1 MYEDNPG
8 QNKKPDARP
17 PPVADDAPAS
27 PENDA
32 RARTHT
38 MGKRCV
44 FATIA
49 TIVAV
54 AIALGVGLGLGLKS
68 DDAAAGVFVYGE
80 TELTGFSSSE
90 FNGNPNNALNF
101 RRGVASLSSTVE
113 YNDVTITS
121 VTDVAR
127 RRAALRKIL
136 AVSSRVKIA
145 FNVAVSDAT
154 EQTSVKTT
162 YQAVTPTQLTTA
174 LTGEG
179 LSVTAATAPTV
190 TVTAP
195 APAPSA
201 PAAVSSLSAAA
212 RSSAIAAALNPTPI
226 SVIPAAGITTASSGA
241 SRVDGRSLAAVTPA
255 IDVDSCSA
263 ESAYATAAPPTT
275 YVRDI
280 TSDIFQTPTMIV
292 CFTSN
297 VGWFKNLNS
306 GPYIAEIDAS
316 FCENQ
321 YKKGELIYSW
331 VVDATGANVTD
342 TSDTRDFKI
351 NVWVAMPQEDGSM
364 MNVDTEMKVL
374 YSDIAINGDRV
385 NIKKSV
391 FTYQMPG
398 IDDGSGNMVSPMFGF
413 VERSCDITADADAV
427 CTKNATVWYEYS
439 YDGSPSGFEAATRS
453 ETLTGGVT
461 KAVFKYNDGGLAE
474 GEVFAQDGKA
484 KLSLGSTTYC
494 DNIASRKYGSDR
506 YTLYDETCA
515 LVSRTSSSAL
525 KATVGETEYIAW
537 VMYGGGVDLPTMNW
551 MADPPEAYTPLEL
564 AAAKAAFVD
573 GQPVEMI
580 VDWSDSS
587 QNVDKTLR
595 AGSGVLYK
603 VSPVVVAVSAY
614 PDIKITVNVYPPG
627 GSYYSIEVVYRSSES
642 AFKTVKKSTD
652 PNFAERPFNFADD
665 LGSEPA
671 SFWGPVT
678 GSGTL
683 LNATHVKLS
692 KTTVVNPT
700 TSPSTLTLTCA
711 SGCADPSKFDNL
723 GESNVTSDYQ
733 FATPS
738 WSSTYSEY
746 ETYTFNKQ
754 TSILTSSGT
763 PVMYDN
769 AGSSTTFKWNENA
782 IRMELF
788 EATEANREALNCAT
802 DVPCEYIGSLDEY
815 YVYESGPWSKMVWFE
830 NPSDSDDTLF
840 LQPEITLVGQI
851 TSTHAA
857 TSSGTNYVGKDLSLY
872 YNTGYMHGL
881 PFRCFNSATGVV
893 TDAVVNVEYGYAYCE
908 VVGDSYPW
916 HMPDVVIP
924 DGTTFKDPLDDK
936 KYTVRTT
943 EAIETLE
950 RLDNSQC
957 AALDLDEVS
966 LDYPTISGY
975 VEFTMP
981 TKPSMSTLTVG
992 SVKR

>member
-1 MYEDNPG
+1 
-8 QNKKPDARP
+8 
-17 PPVADDAPAS
+17 
-27 PENDA
+27 
-32 RARTHT
+32 

-174 LTGEG
+174 LTGQG

-226 SVIPAAGITTASSGA
+226 SVIPAAGITTAASGA

-255 IDVDSCSA
+255 IDVNSCA
-263 ESAYATAAPPTT
+263 ADSAYATAAPPTT
-275 YVRDI
+275 YVQDI
-280 TSDIFQTPTMIV
+280 TSEIFETPTMIV
-292 CFTSN
+292 CFISK

-306 GPYIAEIDAS
+306 GAYIAEIDAS
-316 FCENQ
+316 FCQNQ
-321 YKKGELIYSW
+321 YKKGALIYSW
-331 VVDATGANVTD
+331 VVNATGANVTD

-351 NVWVAMPQEDGSM
+351 NVWVAMPVEDGSM
-364 MNVDTEMKVL
+364 MYVDTEMKVL
-374 YSDIAINGDRV
+374 YKDIAINGDRV
-385 NIKKSV
+385 NIKKSK
-391 FTYQMPG
+391 FTYQMPK
-398 IDDGSGNMVSPMFGF
+398 IDVGNGNTVSPMYGF
-413 VERSCDITADADAV
+413 IERSCDITADADAV
-427 CTKNATVWYEYS
+427 CTKNATVWYEKS
-439 YDGSPSGFEAATRS
+439 IDGGSFFEAATRS

-461 KAVFKYNDGGLAE
+461 KAKFKYNDEGLARE
-474 GEVFAQDGKA
+474 GKVFAQNGKA
-484 KLSLGSTTYC
+484 KLSLGSTIYC
-494 DNIASRKYGSDR
+494 DNIESRKYGSDR
-506 YTLYDETCA
+506 YTLYDDTCA

-525 KATVGETEYIAW
+525 KATVNGNEYIAW

-551 MADPPEAYTPLEL
+551 MADPPVAYTPPEL

-580 VDWSDSS
+580 VDWSNSS
-587 QNVDKTLR
+587 QNVAKTLR

-614 PDIKITVNVYPPG
+614 PDIKITVNVYPSG
-627 GSYYSIEVVYRSSES
+627 GSSYSIEVVYRSSES
-642 AFKTVKKSTD
+642 KLKTVSKSTD
-652 PNFAERPFNFADD
+652 SNFAERDFDFATD

-671 SFWGPVT
+671 GFWGPVT

-700 TSPSTLTLTCA
+700 TTASTLTLTCA
-711 SGCADPSKFDNL
+711 SGCADPSTFGAL
-723 GESNVTSDYQ
+723 GESDDTSDYQ

-738 WSSTYSEY
+738 YVTPSTYSQY
-746 ETYTFNKQ
+746 KNYTFDKK
-754 TSILTSSGT
+754 TSILTSSST

-769 AGSSTTFKWNENA
+769 AGSSTTFKWDQNE

-788 EATEANREALNCAT
+788 EATVANRAALNCAT

-815 YVYESGPWSKMVWFE
+815 YVYRSGPWAKMVWFE
-830 NPSDSDDTLF
+830 NPSDSADTLF

-893 TDAVVNVEYGYAYCE
+893 TDAVVDVQYGYAYCE
-908 VVGDSYPW
+908 VVGDSYPE

-950 RLDNSQC
+950 RLDNTEC
-957 AALDLDEVS
+957 AALNLAEVS
-966 LDYPTISGY
+966 LDYPTSSDY
-975 VEFTMP
+975 DEFIMP
-981 TKPSMSTLTVG
+981 TKPSMNTLTVG
-992 SVKR
+992 SVER

>member
-1 MYEDNPG
+1 
-8 QNKKPDARP
+8 
-17 PPVADDAPAS
+17 
-27 PENDA
+27 
-32 RARTHT
+32 

-174 LTGEG
+174 LTGQG

-226 SVIPAAGITTASSGA
+226 SVIPAAGITTAASGA

-255 IDVDSCSA
+255 IDVNSCA
-263 ESAYATAAPPTT
+263 ADSAYATAAPPTT
-275 YVRDI
+275 YVQDI
-280 TSDIFQTPTMIV
+280 TSEIFETPTMIV
-292 CFTSN
+292 CFISK

-306 GPYIAEIDAS
+306 GAYIAEIDAS
-316 FCENQ
+316 FCQNQ

-331 VVDATGANVTD
+331 VVNATGANVTD

-351 NVWVAMPQEDGSM
+351 NVWVAMPEEDGSM
-364 MNVDTEMKVL
+364 MYVDTEMKVL
-374 YSDIAINGDRV
+374 YKDIAINGDRV
-385 NIKKSV
+385 NIKKSK
-391 FTYQMPG
+391 FTYQMPK
-398 IDDGSGNMVSPMFGF
+398 IDVGNGNTVSPMYGF
-413 VERSCDITADADAV
+413 IERSCDITADADAV

-439 YDGSPSGFEAATRS
+439 NDGISVFEAATRS

-461 KAVFKYNDGGLAE
+461 KAKFKYNDEGLARE
-474 GEVFAQDGKA
+474 GKVFAQDGKA

-506 YTLYDETCA
+506 YTLYDDTCA

-525 KATVGETEYIAW
+525 KATVNGNEYIAW

-551 MADPPEAYTPLEL
+551 MADPPVAYTPPEL

-580 VDWSDSS
+580 VDWSNSS
-587 QNVDKTLR
+587 QNVAKTLR

-614 PDIKITVNVYPPG
+614 PDIKITVNVYPSG
-627 GSYYSIEVVYRSSES
+627 GSSYSIEVVYRSSES
-642 AFKTVKKSTD
+642 KLKTVSKSTD
-652 PNFAERPFNFADD
+652 SNFAERDFDFATD

-671 SFWGPVT
+671 GFWGPVT

-700 TSPSTLTLTCA
+700 TTASTLTLTCA
-711 SGCADPSKFDNL
+711 SGCADPSTFGAL
-723 GESNVTSDYQ
+723 GESDDTSDYQ

-738 WSSTYSEY
+738 YVTPSTYSQY
-746 ETYTFNKQ
+746 KNYTFDKQ
-754 TSILTSSGT
+754 TSILTSSST

-769 AGSSTTFKWNENA
+769 VGSSTTFKWDQNA

-788 EATEANREALNCAT
+788 EATEANRAALNCAT

-815 YVYESGPWSKMVWFE
+815 YVYRSGPWAKMVWFE
-830 NPSDSDDTLF
+830 NPSDSADTLF

-893 TDAVVNVEYGYAYCE
+893 TDAVVDVQYGYAYCE
-908 VVGDSYPW
+908 VVGDSYPE

-950 RLDNSQC
+950 RLDNTEC
-957 AALDLDEVS
+957 AALNLAEVS
-966 LDYPTISGY
+966 LDYPTSSDY
-975 VEFTMP
+975 DEFIMP
-981 TKPSMSTLTVG
+981 TKPSMNTLTVG
-992 SVKR
+992 SVER

>member
-1 MYEDNPG
+1 
-8 QNKKPDARP
+8 
-17 PPVADDAPAS
+17 
-27 PENDA
+27 
-32 RARTHT
+32 

-174 LTGEG
+174 LTGQG

-226 SVIPAAGITTASSGA
+226 SVIPAAGITTAASGA

-255 IDVDSCSA
+255 IDVNSCA
-263 ESAYATAAPPTT
+263 ADSAYATAAPPTT
-275 YVRDI
+275 YVQDI
-280 TSDIFQTPTMIV
+280 TSEIFETPTMIV
-292 CFTSN
+292 CFISK

-306 GPYIAEIDAS
+306 GAYIAEIDAS
-316 FCENQ
+316 FCQNQ
-321 YKKGELIYSW
+321 YKKGALIYSW
-331 VVDATGANVTD
+331 VVNATGANVTD

-351 NVWVAMPQEDGSM
+351 NVWVAMPVEDGSM
-364 MNVDTEMKVL
+364 MYVDTEMKVL
-374 YSDIAINGDRV
+374 YKDIAINGDRV
-385 NIKKSV
+385 NIKKSK
-391 FTYQMPG
+391 FTYQMPK
-398 IDDGSGNMVSPMFGF
+398 IDVGNGNTVSPMYGF
-413 VERSCDITADADAV
+413 IERSCDITADADAV
-427 CTKNATVWYEYS
+427 CTKNATVWYEKS
-439 YDGSPSGFEAATRS
+439 IDGGSFFEAATRS

-461 KAVFKYNDGGLAE
+461 KAKFKYNDEGLARE
-474 GEVFAQDGKA
+474 GKVFAQNGKA
-484 KLSLGSTTYC
+484 KLSLGSTIYC
-494 DNIASRKYGSDR
+494 DNIESRKYGSDR
-506 YTLYDETCA
+506 YTLYDDTCA

-525 KATVGETEYIAW
+525 KATVNGNEYIAW

-551 MADPPEAYTPLEL
+551 MADPPVAYTPPEL

-580 VDWSDSS
+580 VDWSNSS
-587 QNVDKTLR
+587 QNVAKTLR

-614 PDIKITVNVYPPG
+614 PDIKITVNVYPSG
-627 GSYYSIEVVYRSSES
+627 GSSYSIEVVYRSSES
-642 AFKTVKKSTD
+642 KLKTVSKSTD
-652 PNFAERPFNFADD
+652 SNFAERDFDFATD

-671 SFWGPVT
+671 GFWGPVT

-700 TSPSTLTLTCA
+700 TTASTLTLTCA
-711 SGCADPSKFDNL
+711 SGCADPSTFGAL
-723 GESNVTSDYQ
+723 GESDDTSDYQ

-738 WSSTYSEY
+738 YVTPSTYSQY
-746 ETYTFNKQ
+746 KNYTFDKQ
-754 TSILTSSGT
+754 TSILTSSST

-769 AGSSTTFKWNENA
+769 AGSSTTFKWDQNA

-788 EATEANREALNCAT
+788 EATEANRAALNCAT

-815 YVYESGPWSKMVWFE
+815 YVYRSGPWAKMVWFE
-830 NPSDSDDTLF
+830 NPSDSADTLF

-857 TSSGTNYVGKDLSLY
+857 TSSGTNYKGKDLSLY

-881 PFRCFNSATGVV
+881 PFRCFNSATGNV
-893 TDAVVNVEYGYAYCE
+893 TDAVVDVQYGYAYCE
-908 VVGDSYPW
+908 VVGDSYPE

-950 RLDNSQC
+950 RLDNTEC
-957 AALDLDEVS
+957 AALNLAEVS
-966 LDYPTISGY
+966 LDYPTSSDY
-975 VEFTMP
+975 DEFIMP
-981 TKPSMSTLTVG
+981 TKPSMNTLTVG
-992 SVKR
+992 SVER

>member
-1 MYEDNPG
+1 
-8 QNKKPDARP
+8 
-17 PPVADDAPAS
+17 
-27 PENDA
+27 
-32 RARTHT
+32 

-174 LTGEG
+174 LTGQG

-226 SVIPAAGITTASSGA
+226 SVIPAAGITTAASGA

-255 IDVDSCSA
+255 IDVNSCA
-263 ESAYATAAPPTT
+263 ADSAYATAAPPTT
-275 YVRDI
+275 YVQDI
-280 TSDIFQTPTMIV
+280 TSEIFETPTMIV
-292 CFTSN
+292 CFISK

-306 GPYIAEIDAS
+306 GAYIAEIDAS
-316 FCENQ
+316 FCQNQ
-321 YKKGELIYSW
+321 YKKGALIYSW
-331 VVDATGANVTD
+331 VVNATGANVTD

-351 NVWVAMPQEDGSM
+351 NVWVAMPVEDGSM
-364 MNVDTEMKVL
+364 MYVDTEMKVS

-385 NIKKSV
+385 NIKKSK
-391 FTYQMPG
+391 FTYQMPK
-398 IDDGSGNMVSPMFGF
+398 IDVGNGNTVSPMYGF
-413 VERSCDITADADAV
+413 IERSCDITADADAV
-427 CTKNATVWYEYS
+427 CTKNATVWYEKS
-439 YDGSPSGFEAATRS
+439 IDGGSFFEAATRS

-461 KAVFKYNDGGLAE
+461 KAKFKYNDEGLARE
-474 GEVFAQDGKA
+474 GKVFAQNGKA
-484 KLSLGSTTYC
+484 KLSLGSTIYC
-494 DNIASRKYGSDR
+494 DNIESRKYGSDR
-506 YTLYDETCA
+506 YTLYDDTCA

-525 KATVGETEYIAW
+525 KATVNGNEYIAW

-551 MADPPEAYTPLEL
+551 MADPPVAYTPPEL

-580 VDWSDSS
+580 VDWSNSS
-587 QNVDKTLR
+587 QNVAKTLR

-614 PDIKITVNVYPPG
+614 PDIKITVNVYPSG
-627 GSYYSIEVVYRSSES
+627 GSSYSIEVVYRSSES
-642 AFKTVKKSTD
+642 KLKTVSKSTD
-652 PNFAERPFNFADD
+652 SNFAERDFDFATD

-671 SFWGPVT
+671 GFWGPVT

-700 TSPSTLTLTCA
+700 TTASTLTLTCA
-711 SGCADPSKFDNL
+711 SGCADPSTFGAL
-723 GESNVTSDYQ
+723 GESDDTSDYQ

-738 WSSTYSEY
+738 YVTPSTYSQY
-746 ETYTFNKQ
+746 KNYTFDKQ
-754 TSILTSSGT
+754 TSILTSSST

-769 AGSSTTFKWNENA
+769 AGSSTTFKWDQNE

-788 EATEANREALNCAT
+788 EATVANRAALNCAT
-802 DVPCEYIGSLDEY
+802 DVSCEYIGSLDEY
-815 YVYESGPWSKMVWFE
+815 YVYRSGPWAKMVWFE
-830 NPSDSDDTLF
+830 NPSDSADTLF

-893 TDAVVNVEYGYAYCE
+893 TDAVVDVQYGYAYCE
-908 VVGDSYPW
+908 VVGDSYPE

-950 RLDNSQC
+950 RLDNTEC
-957 AALDLDEVS
+957 AALNLAEVS
-966 LDYPTISGY
+966 LDYPTSSDY
-975 VEFTMP
+975 DEFIMP
-981 TKPSMSTLTVG
+981 TKPSMNTLTVG
-992 SVKR
+992 SVER

>member
-1 MYEDNPG
+1 
-8 QNKKPDARP
+8 
-17 PPVADDAPAS
+17 
-27 PENDA
+27 
-32 RARTHT
+32 

-174 LTGEG
+174 LTGQG

-226 SVIPAAGITTASSGA
+226 SVIPAAGITTAASGA

-255 IDVDSCSA
+255 IDVNSCA
-263 ESAYATAAPPTT
+263 ADSAYATAAPPTT
-275 YVRDI
+275 YVQDI
-280 TSDIFQTPTMIV
+280 TSEIFETPTMIV
-292 CFTSN
+292 CFISK

-306 GPYIAEIDAS
+306 GAYIAEIDAS
-316 FCENQ
+316 FCQNQ
-321 YKKGELIYSW
+321 YKKGALIYSW
-331 VVDATGANVTD
+331 VVNATGANVTD

-351 NVWVAMPQEDGSM
+351 NVWVAMPVEDGSM
-364 MNVDTEMKVL
+364 MYVDTEMKVS

-385 NIKKSV
+385 NIKKSK
-391 FTYQMPG
+391 FTYQMPK
-398 IDDGSGNMVSPMFGF
+398 IDVGNGNKVSPMYGF
-413 VERSCDITADADAV
+413 IERSCDITADADAV
-427 CTKNATVWYEYS
+427 CTKNATVWYEKS
-439 YDGSPSGFEAATRS
+439 IDGGSPFEAATRS

-461 KAVFKYNDGGLAE
+461 KAKFKYNDEGLARE
-474 GEVFAQDGKA
+474 GKVFAQDGKA
-484 KLSLGSTTYC
+484 KLSLGSTIYC
-494 DNIASRKYGSDR
+494 DNIESRKYGSDR
-506 YTLYDETCA
+506 YTLYDDTCA

-525 KATVGETEYIAW
+525 KATVNGNEYIAW

-551 MADPPEAYTPLEL
+551 MADPPVAYTPPEL

-580 VDWSDSS
+580 VDWSNSS
-587 QNVDKTLR
+587 QNVAKTLR

-614 PDIKITVNVYPPG
+614 PDIKITVNVYPSG
-627 GSYYSIEVVYRSSES
+627 GSSYSIEVVYRSSES
-642 AFKTVKKSTD
+642 KLKTVSKSTD
-652 PNFAERPFNFADD
+652 SNFAERDFDFATD

-671 SFWGPVT
+671 GFWGPVT

-700 TSPSTLTLTCA
+700 TTASTLTLTCA
-711 SGCADPSKFDNL
+711 SGCADPSTFGAL
-723 GESNVTSDYQ
+723 GESDDTSDYQ

-738 WSSTYSEY
+738 YVTPSTYSQY
-746 ETYTFNKQ
+746 KTYTFDKQ
-754 TSILTSSGT
+754 TSILTSSST

-769 AGSSTTFKWNENA
+769 AGSSTTFKWDQNE

-788 EATEANREALNCAT
+788 EATVANRAALNCAT
-802 DVPCEYIGSLDEY
+802 DVSCEYIGSLDEY
-815 YVYESGPWSKMVWFE
+815 YVYRSGPWAKMVWFE
-830 NPSDSDDTLF
+830 NPSDSADTLF

-893 TDAVVNVEYGYAYCE
+893 TDAVVDVQYGYAYCE
-908 VVGDSYPW
+908 VVGDSYPE

-950 RLDNSQC
+950 RLDNTEC
-957 AALDLDEVS
+957 AALNLAEVS
-966 LDYPTISGY
+966 LAYPTSSDY
-975 VEFTMP
+975 DEFIMP
-981 TKPSMSTLTVG
+981 TKPSMNTLTVG
-992 SVKR
+992 SVER

>member
-1 MYEDNPG
+1 
-8 QNKKPDARP
+8 
-17 PPVADDAPAS
+17 
-27 PENDA
+27 
-32 RARTHT
+32 

-68 DDAAAGVFVYGE
+68 DDAAAGVFVFGE

-162 YQAVTPTQLTTA
+162 YQAVTPTQLKTA
-174 LTGEG
+174 LTGQG

-226 SVIPAAGITTASSGA
+226 SVIPAAGITTAASGA

-280 TSDIFQTPTMIV
+280 TSEIFQTPTMIV
-292 CFTSN
+292 CFMSN

-306 GPYIAEIDAS
+306 GAYIAEIDAS

-331 VVDATGANVTD
+331 VVNATGANVTD

-385 NIKKSV
+385 NIKKSI
-391 FTYQMPG
+391 FTYQMPK
-398 IDDGSGNMVSPMFGF
+398 IDDGNGGMVSPMVGF

-427 CTKNATVWYEYS
+427 CTKNATVWYELS
-439 YDGSPSGFEAATRS
+439 YDGSSQFEAATRS
-453 ETLTGGVT
+453 ETETGGVT
-461 KAVFKYNDGGLAE
+461 KAKFKYNDE
-474 GEVFAQDGKA
+474 GVAQEGKVFAQDGKA
-484 KLSLGSTTYC
+484 KLSLGSTDYC

-506 YTLYDETCA
+506 YTLYDDTCA

-525 KATVGETEYIAW
+525 KATVSGTEYIAW

-551 MADPPEAYTPLEL
+551 MVDPPVAYTPTEL

-573 GQPVEMI
+573 GKPVEMI

-587 QNVDKTLR
+587 QNVAKTLR

-614 PDIKITVNVYPPG
+614 PDIKVTVNVYPSSG
-627 GSYYSIEVVYRSSES
+627 GFYSIEVVYRSNES
-642 AFKTVKKSTD
+642 MFKTVSKSTD
-652 PNFAERPFNFADD
+652 SSFAERAFDFAAD

-700 TSPSTLTLTCA
+700 TTASTLTLTCA
-711 SGCADPSKFDNL
+711 SGCADPSKFGTL
-723 GESNVTSDYQ
+723 GESDDTSNYQ
-733 FATPS
+733 FATPI
-738 WSSTYSEY
+738 WSSTYSQY
-746 ETYTFNKQ
+746 KTYTFDKQ
-754 TSILTSSGT
+754 TSILTSGST

-769 AGSSTTFKWNENA
+769 VGSSTTFKWNQNA
-782 IRMELF
+782 IHMELF
-788 EATEANREALNCAT
+788 EATEANRAALSCAT
-802 DVPCEYIGSLDEY
+802 DVSCEYIGSLDEY

-830 NPSDSDDTLF
+830 NPSDSADTLF

-893 TDAVVNVEYGYAYCE
+893 TDAVVNVQYGYAYCE

-957 AALDLDEVS
+957 GALDLDEVS
-966 LDYPTISGY
+966 LDYPTSSGY

>member
-1 MYEDNPG
+1 
-8 QNKKPDARP
+8 
-17 PPVADDAPAS
+17 
-27 PENDA
+27 
-32 RARTHT
+32 

-174 LTGEG
+174 LTGQG

-226 SVIPAAGITTASSGA
+226 SVIPAAGITTAASGA

-255 IDVDSCSA
+255 IDVNSCA
-263 ESAYATAAPPTT
+263 ADSAYATAAPPTT
-275 YVRDI
+275 YVQDI
-280 TSDIFQTPTMIV
+280 TSEIFETPTMIV
-292 CFTSN
+292 CFISK

-306 GPYIAEIDAS
+306 GAYIAEIDAS
-316 FCENQ
+316 FCQNQ
-321 YKKGELIYSW
+321 YKKGALIYSW
-331 VVDATGANVTD
+331 VVNATGANVTD

-351 NVWVAMPQEDGSM
+351 NVWVAMPVEDGSM
-364 MNVDTEMKVL
+364 MYVDTEMKVS

-385 NIKKSV
+385 NIKKSK
-391 FTYQMPG
+391 FTYQMPK
-398 IDDGSGNMVSPMFGF
+398 IDVGNGNTVSPMYGF
-413 VERSCDITADADAV
+413 IERSCDITADADAV
-427 CTKNATVWYEYS
+427 CTKNATVWYEKS
-439 YDGSPSGFEAATRS
+439 IDGGSFFEAATRS

-461 KAVFKYNDGGLAE
+461 KAKFKYNDEGLARE
-474 GEVFAQDGKA
+474 GKVFAQDGKA

-506 YTLYDETCA
+506 YTLYDDTCA

-525 KATVGETEYIAW
+525 KATVNGNEYIAW

-551 MADPPEAYTPLEL
+551 MADPPVAYTPPEL

-580 VDWSDSS
+580 VDWSNSS
-587 QNVDKTLR
+587 QNVAKTLR

-614 PDIKITVNVYPPG
+614 PDIKITVNVYPSG
-627 GSYYSIEVVYRSSES
+627 GSSYSIEVVYRSSES
-642 AFKTVKKSTD
+642 KLKTVSKSTD
-652 PNFAERPFNFADD
+652 SNFAERDFDFATD

-671 SFWGPVT
+671 GFWGPVT

-700 TSPSTLTLTCA
+700 TTASTLTLTCA
-711 SGCADPSKFDNL
+711 SGCADPSTFGAL
-723 GESNVTSDYQ
+723 GESDDTSDYQ

-738 WSSTYSEY
+738 YVTPSTYSQY
-746 ETYTFNKQ
+746 KNYTFDKK
-754 TSILTSSGT
+754 TSILTSSST

-769 AGSSTTFKWNENA
+769 AGSSTTFKWDQNE

-788 EATEANREALNCAT
+788 EATVANRAALNCAT
-802 DVPCEYIGSLDEY
+802 DVSCEYIGSLDEY
-815 YVYESGPWSKMVWFE
+815 YVYRSGPWAKMVWFE
-830 NPSDSDDTLF
+830 NPSDSADTLF

-893 TDAVVNVEYGYAYCE
+893 TDAVVDVQYGYAYCE
-908 VVGDSYPW
+908 VVGDSYPE

-950 RLDNSQC
+950 RLDNTEC
-957 AALDLDEVS
+957 AALNLAEVS
-966 LDYPTISGY
+966 LDYPTSSDY
-975 VEFTMP
+975 DEFIMP
-981 TKPSMSTLTVG
+981 TKPSMNTLTVG
-992 SVKR
+992 SVER

>member
-1 MYEDNPG
+1 MHAPL
-8 QNKKPDARP
+8 PF
-17 PPVADDAPAS
+17 ADDAPAS

-226 SVIPAAGITTASSGA
+226 SVIPAVGITTAASGA

-280 TSDIFQTPTMIV
+280 TSEIFQTPTMIV
-292 CFTSN
+292 CFMSK

-306 GPYIAEIDAS
+306 GAYIAEIDAS
-316 FCENQ
+316 FCQNE

-331 VVDATGANVTD
+331 VVNATGANVTD

-351 NVWVAMPQEDGSM
+351 NIWVAMPQDDGSM

-385 NIKKSV
+385 NIKKSK
-391 FTYQMPG
+391 FTYQMPK
-398 IDDGSGNMVSPMFGF
+398 IDDGNGNMVSPMVGF
-413 VERSCDITADADAV
+413 IERSCDITADADAV

-439 YDGSPSGFEAATRS
+439 NDGSSGFEAATRS

-474 GEVFAQDGKA
+474 GKVFAQDGKA
-484 KLSLGSTTYC
+484 NLKLDSTYYC

-506 YTLYDETCA
+506 YTLYDDTCA

-525 KATVGETEYIAW
+525 KATVSGKEYIAW

-551 MADPPEAYTPLEL
+551 MVDPPVAYTPSEL
-564 AAAKAAFVD
+564 ADAKAAFVD

-587 QNVDKTLR
+587 QNVAKTLR

-603 VSPVVVAVSAY
+603 VSPVEVAVSAY
-614 PDIKITVNVYPPG
+614 PDIKITVHVYPSS
-627 GSYYSIEVVYRSSES
+627 GSFYSIEVVYRSSES
-642 AFKTVKKSTD
+642 KLKTVSKSTD
-652 PNFAERPFNFADD
+652 SNFVETDFDFATD

-683 LNATHVKLS
+683 LNATYVKLS

-700 TSPSTLTLTCA
+700 TTASTLTLTCA
-711 SGCADPSKFDNL
+711 SGCADPSTFGAL
-723 GESNVTSDYQ
+723 GENNVTSDYQ

-738 WSSTYSEY
+738 YATPSTYSQY
-746 ETYTFNKQ
+746 KTYTFDKQ

-769 AGSSTTFKWNENA
+769 AGSSTTFKWNQNA

-788 EATEANREALNCAT
+788 EATDANREALGCDT

-830 NPSDSDDTLF
+830 NPSDSADTLF

-893 TDAVVNVEYGYAYCE
+893 TDAVVDVQYGYAYCE

-950 RLDNSQC
+950 RLDNTEC
-957 AALDLDEVS
+957 GALDLAEVS
-966 LDYPTISGY
+966 LDYPTSSGY
-975 VEFTMP
+975 DEFTMP

-992 SVKR
+992 SVER

>member
-1 MYEDNPG
+1 
-8 QNKKPDARP
+8 
-17 PPVADDAPAS
+17 
-27 PENDA
+27 
-32 RARTHT
+32 

-174 LTGEG
+174 LTGQG

-226 SVIPAAGITTASSGA
+226 SVIPAAGITTAASGA

-255 IDVDSCSA
+255 IDVNSCA
-263 ESAYATAAPPTT
+263 ADSAYATAAPPTT
-275 YVRDI
+275 YVQDI
-280 TSDIFQTPTMIV
+280 TSEIFQTPTMIV
-292 CFTSN
+292 CFISK

-306 GPYIAEIDAS
+306 GAYIAEIDAS
-316 FCENQ
+316 FCQNQ
-321 YKKGELIYSW
+321 YKKGALIYSW
-331 VVDATGANVTD
+331 VVNATGANVTD

-351 NVWVAMPQEDGSM
+351 NVWVAMPEEDGSM
-364 MNVDTEMKVL
+364 MYVDTEMKVS

-385 NIKKSV
+385 NIKKSK
-391 FTYQMPG
+391 FTYQMPK
-398 IDDGSGNMVSPMFGF
+398 IDVGNGNTVSPMYGF
-413 VERSCDITADADAV
+413 IERSCDITADADAV

-439 YDGSPSGFEAATRS
+439 YEGGSFFEAATRS

-461 KAVFKYNDGGLAE
+461 KAKFRYNDEGLAE
-474 GEVFAQDGKA
+474 GKVFAQDGKA
-484 KLSLGSTTYC
+484 KLSLGSTIYC
-494 DNIASRKYGSDR
+494 DNIESRKYGSDR
-506 YTLYDETCA
+506 YTLYDDTCA

-525 KATVGETEYIAW
+525 KATVNGNEYIAW

-551 MADPPEAYTPLEL
+551 MADPPVAYTPPEL

-580 VDWSDSS
+580 VDWSDAS
-587 QNVDKTLR
+587 QNVAKTLR

-614 PDIKITVNVYPPG
+614 PDIKITVNVYPSG
-627 GSYYSIEVVYRSSES
+627 GSSYSIEVVYRSSES
-642 AFKTVKKSTD
+642 KLKTVSKSTD
-652 PNFAERPFNFADD
+652 SNFAERDFDFATD

-671 SFWGPVT
+671 GFWGPVT

-700 TSPSTLTLTCA
+700 TTASTLTLTCA
-711 SGCADPSKFDNL
+711 SGCADPSTFGAL
-723 GESNVTSDYQ
+723 GESDDTSDYQ

-738 WSSTYSEY
+738 YVTPSTYSQY
-746 ETYTFNKQ
+746 KNYTFDKQ
-754 TSILTSSGT
+754 TSILTSSST

-769 AGSSTTFKWNENA
+769 VGSSTTFKWDQNA

-788 EATEANREALNCAT
+788 EATEANRAALNCAT

-815 YVYESGPWSKMVWFE
+815 YVYRSGPWAKMVWFE
-830 NPSDSDDTLF
+830 NPSDSADTLF

-857 TSSGTNYVGKDLSLY
+857 TSSGRNYVGKDLSLY

-893 TDAVVNVEYGYAYCE
+893 TDAVVDVQYGYAYCE
-908 VVGDSYPW
+908 VVGDSYPE

-950 RLDNSQC
+950 RLDNTEC
-957 AALDLDEVS
+957 AALNLAEVS
-966 LDYPTISGY
+966 LDYPTSSDY
-975 VEFTMP
+975 DEFIMP
-981 TKPSMSTLTVG
+981 TKPSMNTLTVG
-992 SVKR
+992 SVER

>member
-1 MYEDNPG
+1 
-8 QNKKPDARP
+8 
-17 PPVADDAPAS
+17 
-27 PENDA
+27 
-32 RARTHT
+32 

-174 LTGEG
+174 LTGQG

-226 SVIPAAGITTASSGA
+226 SVIPAAGITTAASGA

-255 IDVDSCSA
+255 IDVNSCA
-263 ESAYATAAPPTT
+263 ADSAYATAAPPTT
-275 YVRDI
+275 YVQDI
-280 TSDIFQTPTMIV
+280 TSEIFETPTMIV
-292 CFTSN
+292 CFISK

-306 GPYIAEIDAS
+306 GAYIAEIDAS
-316 FCENQ
+316 FCQNQ
-321 YKKGELIYSW
+321 YKKGALIYSW
-331 VVDATGANVTD
+331 VVNATGANVTD

-351 NVWVAMPQEDGSM
+351 NVWVAMPVEDGSM
-364 MNVDTEMKVL
+364 MYVDTEMKVL
-374 YSDIAINGDRV
+374 YKDIAINGDRV
-385 NIKKSV
+385 NIKKSK
-391 FTYQMPG
+391 FTYQMPK
-398 IDDGSGNMVSPMFGF
+398 IDVGNGNTVSPMYGF
-413 VERSCDITADADAV
+413 IERSCDITADADAV
-427 CTKNATVWYEYS
+427 CTKNATVWYEKS
-439 YDGSPSGFEAATRS
+439 IDGGSFFEAATRS

-461 KAVFKYNDGGLAE
+461 KAKFKYNDEGLARE
-474 GEVFAQDGKA
+474 GKVFAQNGKA
-484 KLSLGSTTYC
+484 KLSLGSTIYC
-494 DNIASRKYGSDR
+494 DNIESRKYGSDR
-506 YTLYDETCA
+506 YTLYDDTCA

-525 KATVGETEYIAW
+525 KATVNGNEYIAW

-551 MADPPEAYTPLEL
+551 MADPPVAYTPPEL

-580 VDWSDSS
+580 VDWSNSS
-587 QNVDKTLR
+587 QNVAKTLR

-614 PDIKITVNVYPPG
+614 PDIKITVNVYPSG
-627 GSYYSIEVVYRSSES
+627 GSSYSIEVVYRSSES
-642 AFKTVKKSTD
+642 KLKTVSKSTD
-652 PNFAERPFNFADD
+652 SNFAERDFDFATD

-671 SFWGPVT
+671 GFWGPVT

-700 TSPSTLTLTCA
+700 TTASTLTLTCA
-711 SGCADPSKFDNL
+711 SGCADPSTFGAL
-723 GESNVTSDYQ
+723 GESDDTSDYQ

-738 WSSTYSEY
+738 YVTPSTYSQY
-746 ETYTFNKQ
+746 KNYTFDKQ
-754 TSILTSSGT
+754 TSILTSSST

-769 AGSSTTFKWNENA
+769 VGSSTTFKWDQNA

-788 EATEANREALNCAT
+788 EATEANRAALNCAT

-815 YVYESGPWSKMVWFE
+815 YVYRSGPWAKMVWFE
-830 NPSDSDDTLF
+830 NPSDSADTLF

-857 TSSGTNYVGKDLSLY
+857 TSSGRNYVGKDLSLY

-893 TDAVVNVEYGYAYCE
+893 TDAVVDVQYGYAYCE
-908 VVGDSYPW
+908 VVGDSYPE

-950 RLDNSQC
+950 RLDNTEC
-957 AALDLDEVS
+957 AALNLAEVS
-966 LDYPTISGY
+966 LDYPTSSDY
-975 VEFTMP
+975 DEFIMP
-981 TKPSMSTLTVG
+981 TKPSMNTLTVG
-992 SVKR
+992 SVER

>member
-1 MYEDNPG
+1 
-8 QNKKPDARP
+8 
-17 PPVADDAPAS
+17 
-27 PENDA
+27 
-32 RARTHT
+32 

-174 LTGEG
+174 LTGQG

-226 SVIPAAGITTASSGA
+226 SVIPAAGITTAASGA

-255 IDVDSCSA
+255 IDVNSCA
-263 ESAYATAAPPTT
+263 ADSAYATAAPPTT
-275 YVRDI
+275 YVQDI
-280 TSDIFQTPTMIV
+280 TSEIFETPTMIV
-292 CFTSN
+292 CFISK

-306 GPYIAEIDAS
+306 GAYIAEIDAS
-316 FCENQ
+316 FCQNQ
-321 YKKGELIYSW
+321 YKKGALIYSW
-331 VVDATGANVTD
+331 VVNATGANVTD

-351 NVWVAMPQEDGSM
+351 NVWVAMPVEDGSM
-364 MNVDTEMKVL
+364 MYVDTEMKVL
-374 YSDIAINGDRV
+374 YKDIAINGDRV
-385 NIKKSV
+385 NIKKSK
-391 FTYQMPG
+391 FTYQMPK
-398 IDDGSGNMVSPMFGF
+398 IDVGNGNKVSPMYGF
-413 VERSCDITADADAV
+413 IERSCDITADADAV
-427 CTKNATVWYEYS
+427 CTKNATVWYEKS
-439 YDGSPSGFEAATRS
+439 IDGGSPFEAATRS

-461 KAVFKYNDGGLAE
+461 KAKFKYNDEGLARE
-474 GEVFAQDGKA
+474 GKVFAQDGKA

-506 YTLYDETCA
+506 YTLYDDTCA

-525 KATVGETEYIAW
+525 KATVNGNEYIAW

-551 MADPPEAYTPLEL
+551 MADPPVAYTPPEL

-580 VDWSDSS
+580 VDWSNSS
-587 QNVDKTLR
+587 QNVAKTLR

-614 PDIKITVNVYPPG
+614 PDIKITVNVYPSG
-627 GSYYSIEVVYRSSES
+627 GSSYSIEVVYRSSES
-642 AFKTVKKSTD
+642 KLKTVSKSTD
-652 PNFAERPFNFADD
+652 SNFAERDFDFATD

-671 SFWGPVT
+671 GFWGPVT

-700 TSPSTLTLTCA
+700 TTASTLTLTCA
-711 SGCADPSKFDNL
+711 SGCADPSTFGAL
-723 GESNVTSDYQ
+723 GESDDTSDYQ

-738 WSSTYSEY
+738 YVTPSTYSQY
-746 ETYTFNKQ
+746 KNYTFDKQ
-754 TSILTSSGT
+754 TSILTSSST

-769 AGSSTTFKWNENA
+769 AGSSTTFKWDQNA

-788 EATEANREALNCAT
+788 EATVANRAALNCAT
-802 DVPCEYIGSLDEY
+802 DVSCEYIGSLDEY
-815 YVYESGPWSKMVWFE
+815 YVYRSGPWAKMVWFE
-830 NPSDSDDTLF
+830 NPSDSADTLF

-893 TDAVVNVEYGYAYCE
+893 TDAVVDVQYGYAYCE
-908 VVGDSYPW
+908 VVGDSYPE

-950 RLDNSQC
+950 RLDNTEC
-957 AALDLDEVS
+957 AALNLAEVS
-966 LDYPTISGY
+966 LDYPTSSDY
-975 VEFTMP
+975 DEFIMP
-981 TKPSMSTLTVG
+981 TKPSMNTLTVG
-992 SVKR
+992 SVER

>member
-1 MYEDNPG
+1 
-8 QNKKPDARP
+8 
-17 PPVADDAPAS
+17 
-27 PENDA
+27 
-32 RARTHT
+32 

-174 LTGEG
+174 LTGQG

-226 SVIPAAGITTASSGA
+226 SVIPAAGITTAASGA

-255 IDVDSCSA
+255 IDVNSCA
-263 ESAYATAAPPTT
+263 ADSAYATAAPPTT
-275 YVRDI
+275 YVQDI
-280 TSDIFQTPTMIV
+280 TSEIFETPTMIV
-292 CFTSN
+292 CFISK

-306 GPYIAEIDAS
+306 GAYIAEIDAS
-316 FCENQ
+316 FCQNQ
-321 YKKGELIYSW
+321 YKKGALIYSW
-331 VVDATGANVTD
+331 VVNATGANVTD

-351 NVWVAMPQEDGSM
+351 NVWVAMPVEDGSM
-364 MNVDTEMKVL
+364 MYVDTEMKVS

-385 NIKKSV
+385 NIKKSK
-391 FTYQMPG
+391 FTYQMPK
-398 IDDGSGNMVSPMFGF
+398 IDVGNGNTVSPMYGF
-413 VERSCDITADADAV
+413 IERSCDITADADAV
-427 CTKNATVWYEYS
+427 CTKNATVWYEKS
-439 YDGSPSGFEAATRS
+439 IDGGSFFEAATRS

-461 KAVFKYNDGGLAE
+461 KAKFKYNDEGLARE
-474 GEVFAQDGKA
+474 GKVFAQNGKA
-484 KLSLGSTTYC
+484 KLSLGSTIYC
-494 DNIASRKYGSDR
+494 DNIESRKYGSDR
-506 YTLYDETCA
+506 YTLYDDTCA

-525 KATVGETEYIAW
+525 KATVNGNEYIAW

-551 MADPPEAYTPLEL
+551 MADPPVAYTPPEL

-580 VDWSDSS
+580 VDWSNSS
-587 QNVDKTLR
+587 QNVAKTLR

-614 PDIKITVNVYPPG
+614 PDIKITVNVYPSG
-627 GSYYSIEVVYRSSES
+627 GSSYSIEVVYRSSES
-642 AFKTVKKSTD
+642 KLKTVSKSTD
-652 PNFAERPFNFADD
+652 SNFAERDFDFATD

-671 SFWGPVT
+671 GFWGPVT

-700 TSPSTLTLTCA
+700 TTASTLTLTCA
-711 SGCADPSKFDNL
+711 SGCADPSTFGAL
-723 GESNVTSDYQ
+723 GESDDTSDYQ

-738 WSSTYSEY
+738 YVTPSTYSQY
-746 ETYTFNKQ
+746 KNYTFDKQ
-754 TSILTSSGT
+754 TSILTSSST

-769 AGSSTTFKWNENA
+769 VGSSTTFKWDQNA

-788 EATEANREALNCAT
+788 EATEANRAALNCAT
-802 DVPCEYIGSLDEY
+802 DVSCEYIGSLDEY
-815 YVYESGPWSKMVWFE
+815 YVYRSGPWAKMVWFE
-830 NPSDSDDTLF
+830 NPSDSADTLF

-857 TSSGTNYVGKDLSLY
+857 TSSGRNYVGKDLSLY

-893 TDAVVNVEYGYAYCE
+893 TDAVVDVQYGYAYCE
-908 VVGDSYPW
+908 VVGDSYPE

-950 RLDNSQC
+950 RLDNTEC
-957 AALDLDEVS
+957 AALNLAEVS
-966 LDYPTISGY
+966 LDYPTSSDY
-975 VEFTMP
+975 DEFIMP
-981 TKPSMSTLTVG
+981 TKPSMNTLTVG
-992 SVKR
+992 SVER

>member
-1 MYEDNPG
+1 
-8 QNKKPDARP
+8 
-17 PPVADDAPAS
+17 
-27 PENDA
+27 
-32 RARTHT
+32 

-174 LTGEG
+174 LTGQG

-226 SVIPAAGITTASSGA
+226 SVIPAAGITTAASGA

-255 IDVDSCSA
+255 INVNSCSA

-275 YVRDI
+275 YVQDI
-280 TSDIFQTPTMIV
+280 TSEIFETPTMIV
-292 CFTSN
+292 CFISK

-306 GPYIAEIDAS
+306 GAYIAEIDAS
-316 FCENQ
+316 FCQNQ
-321 YKKGELIYSW
+321 YKKGALIYSW
-331 VVDATGANVTD
+331 VVNATGANVTD

-351 NVWVAMPQEDGSM
+351 NVWVAMPQGGGSM

-374 YSDIAINGDRV
+374 YEDIAINGDRV
-385 NIKKSV
+385 NIKKSK
-391 FTYQMPG
+391 FTYQMPK
-398 IDDGSGNMVSPMFGF
+398 IDVGNGNKVSPMYGF
-413 VERSCDITADADAV
+413 IERSCDITADADAV
-427 CTKNATVWYEYS
+427 CTKNATVWYEKS
-439 YDGSPSGFEAATRS
+439 IDGGSPFEAATRS

-461 KAVFKYNDGGLAE
+461 KAKFRYNDEGLAE
-474 GEVFAQDGKA
+474 GKVFAQDGKA

-506 YTLYDETCA
+506 YTLYDDTCA

-525 KATVGETEYIAW
+525 KATVNGNEYIAW

-551 MADPPEAYTPLEL
+551 MADPPVAYTPPEL

-580 VDWSDSS
+580 VDWSNSS
-587 QNVDKTLR
+587 QNVAKTLR

-614 PDIKITVNVYPPG
+614 PDIKITVNVYPSG
-627 GSYYSIEVVYRSSES
+627 GSSYSIEVVYRSSES
-642 AFKTVKKSTD
+642 KLKTVSKSTD
-652 PNFAERPFNFADD
+652 SNFAERDFDFATD

-671 SFWGPVT
+671 GFWGPVT

-700 TSPSTLTLTCA
+700 TTASTLTLTCA
-711 SGCADPSKFDNL
+711 SGCADPSTFGAL
-723 GESNVTSDYQ
+723 GESDDTSDYQ

-738 WSSTYSEY
+738 YVTPSTYSQY
-746 ETYTFNKQ
+746 KNYTFDKQ
-754 TSILTSSGT
+754 TSILTSSST

-769 AGSSTTFKWNENA
+769 VGSSTTFKWDQNA

-788 EATEANREALNCAT
+788 EATEANRAALNCAT

-815 YVYESGPWSKMVWFE
+815 YVYRSGPWAKMVWFE
-830 NPSDSDDTLF
+830 NPSDSADTLF

-857 TSSGTNYVGKDLSLY
+857 TSSGRNYVGKDLSLY

-893 TDAVVNVEYGYAYCE
+893 TDAVVDVQYGYAYCE
-908 VVGDSYPW
+908 VVGDSYPE

-950 RLDNSQC
+950 RLDNTEC
-957 AALDLDEVS
+957 AALNLAEVS
-966 LDYPTISGY
+966 LDYPTSSDY
-975 VEFTMP
+975 DEFIMP
-981 TKPSMSTLTVG
+981 TKPSMNTLTVG
-992 SVKR
+992 SVER

>member
-8 QNKKPDARP
+8 QNKKPDMHAP
-17 PPVADDAPAS
+17 LPFADDAPAS

-68 DDAAAGVFVYGE
+68 DDAAAGVIVYGE

-162 YQAVTPTQLTTA
+162 YQAVDSTQLTTA
-174 LTGEG
+174 LTGQG

-190 TVTAP
+190 TVT

-226 SVIPAAGITTASSGA
+226 SVIPAAGITTAASGA

-280 TSDIFQTPTMIV
+280 TSEIFQTPTMIV
-292 CFTSN
+292 CFMSN

-306 GPYIAEIDAS
+306 GAYIAEIDAS

-331 VVDATGANVTD
+331 VVNATGANVTD

-351 NVWVAMPQEDGSM
+351 NVWVAMPQDDGSM

-385 NIKKSV
+385 NIKKSI
-391 FTYQMPG
+391 FTYQMPK
-398 IDDGSGNMVSPMFGF
+398 IDDGNGGEVSPMVGF

-439 YDGSPSGFEAATRS
+439 YDGSSDFEAATRS

-461 KAVFKYNDGGLAE
+461 KAVFKYNDEGLAE
-474 GEVFAQDGKA
+474 GKVFAQDGKA
-484 KLSLGSTTYC
+484 KLQLGSTYYC

-506 YTLYDETCA
+506 YTLYDDTCA

-525 KATVGETEYIAW
+525 KATVNGTEYIAW

-551 MADPPEAYTPLEL
+551 MADPPVAYTPGEL
-564 AAAKAAFVD
+564 AAAKAAFVN

-587 QNVDKTLR
+587 QNVDKKLR

-614 PDIKITVNVYPPG
+614 PDIKVTVNVYPSD
-627 GSYYSIEVVYRSSES
+627 GSFYSIEVVYRSSES
-642 AFKTVKKSTD
+642 KLKTVSKSTD
-652 PNFAERPFNFADD
+652 SSFAERDFNFATD

-700 TSPSTLTLTCA
+700 TTASTLTLTCA
-711 SGCADPSKFDNL
+711 SGCADPSTFENL
-723 GESNVTSDYQ
+723 GESDDTSHYQ

-738 WSSTYSEY
+738 RSSTYSQY
-746 ETYTFNKQ
+746 KTYTFDKQ
-754 TSILTSSGT
+754 TSILTSSST

-788 EATEANREALNCAT
+788 EATEANRAALNCAT

-830 NPSDSDDTLF
+830 NPSDPADTLF

-893 TDAVVNVEYGYAYCE
+893 TDAVVNVQYGYAYCE

-924 DGTTFKDPLDDK
+924 DGTTFNDPLDDK

-950 RLDNSQC
+950 RLDNTQC
-957 AALDLDEVS
+957 DALNLGEVS
-966 LDYPTISGY
+966 LDYPTRSGY

>member
-1 MYEDNPG
+1 
-8 QNKKPDARP
+8 
-17 PPVADDAPAS
+17 
-27 PENDA
+27 
-32 RARTHT
+32 

-174 LTGEG
+174 LTGQG

-226 SVIPAAGITTASSGA
+226 SVIPAAGITTAASGA

-255 IDVDSCSA
+255 IDVNSCA
-263 ESAYATAAPPTT
+263 ADSAYATAAPPTT
-275 YVRDI
+275 YVQDI
-280 TSDIFQTPTMIV
+280 TSEIFETPTMIV
-292 CFTSN
+292 CFISK

-306 GPYIAEIDAS
+306 GAYIAEIDAS
-316 FCENQ
+316 FCQNQ
-321 YKKGELIYSW
+321 YKKGALIYSW
-331 VVDATGANVTD
+331 VVNATGANVTD

-351 NVWVAMPQEDGSM
+351 NVWVAMPVEDGSM
-364 MNVDTEMKVL
+364 MYVDTEMKVL
-374 YSDIAINGDRV
+374 YKDIAINGDRV
-385 NIKKSV
+385 NIKKSK
-391 FTYQMPG
+391 FTYQMPK
-398 IDDGSGNMVSPMFGF
+398 IDVGNGNTVSPMYGF
-413 VERSCDITADADAV
+413 IERSCDITADADAV
-427 CTKNATVWYEYS
+427 CTKNATVWYEKS
-439 YDGSPSGFEAATRS
+439 IDGGSFFEAATRS

-461 KAVFKYNDGGLAE
+461 KAKFKYNDEGLARE
-474 GEVFAQDGKA
+474 GKVFAQNGKA
-484 KLSLGSTTYC
+484 KLSLGSTIYC
-494 DNIASRKYGSDR
+494 DNIESRKYGSDR
-506 YTLYDETCA
+506 YTLYDDTCA

-525 KATVGETEYIAW
+525 KATVNGNEYIAW

-551 MADPPEAYTPLEL
+551 MADPPVAYTPPEL

-580 VDWSDSS
+580 VDWSNSS
-587 QNVDKTLR
+587 QNVAKTLR

-614 PDIKITVNVYPPG
+614 PDIKITVNVYPSG
-627 GSYYSIEVVYRSSES
+627 GSSYSIEVVYRSSES
-642 AFKTVKKSTD
+642 KLKTVSKSTD
-652 PNFAERPFNFADD
+652 SNFAERDFDFATD

-671 SFWGPVT
+671 GFWGPVT

-700 TSPSTLTLTCA
+700 TTASTLTLTCA
-711 SGCADPSKFDNL
+711 SGCADPSTFGAL
-723 GESNVTSDYQ
+723 GESDDTSDYQ

-738 WSSTYSEY
+738 YVTPSTYSQY
-746 ETYTFNKQ
+746 KNYTFDKQ
-754 TSILTSSGT
+754 TSILTSSST

-769 AGSSTTFKWNENA
+769 VGSSTTFKWDQNA

-788 EATEANREALNCAT
+788 EATEANRAALNCAT

-815 YVYESGPWSKMVWFE
+815 YVYRSGPWAKMVWFE
-830 NPSDSDDTLF
+830 NPSDSADTLF

-893 TDAVVNVEYGYAYCE
+893 TDAVVDVQYGYAYCE
-908 VVGDSYPW
+908 VVGDSYPE

-950 RLDNSQC
+950 RLDNTEC
-957 AALDLDEVS
+957 AALNLAEVS
-966 LDYPTISGY
+966 LAYPTSSDY
-975 VEFTMP
+975 DEFIMP
-981 TKPSMSTLTVG
+981 TKPSMNTLTVG
-992 SVKR
+992 SVER

>member
-1 MYEDNPG
+1 
-8 QNKKPDARP
+8 
-17 PPVADDAPAS
+17 
-27 PENDA
+27 
-32 RARTHT
+32 

-174 LTGEG
+174 LTGQG

-226 SVIPAAGITTASSGA
+226 SVIPAAGITTAASGA

-255 IDVDSCSA
+255 IDVNSCA
-263 ESAYATAAPPTT
+263 ADSAYATAAPPTT
-275 YVRDI
+275 YVQDI
-280 TSDIFQTPTMIV
+280 TSEIFETPTMIV
-292 CFTSN
+292 CFISK

-306 GPYIAEIDAS
+306 GAYIAEIDAS
-316 FCENQ
+316 FCQNQ
-321 YKKGELIYSW
+321 YKKGALIYSW
-331 VVDATGANVTD
+331 VVNATGANVTD

-351 NVWVAMPQEDGSM
+351 NVWVAMPVEDGSM
-364 MNVDTEMKVL
+364 MYVDTEMKVS

-385 NIKKSV
+385 NIKKSK
-391 FTYQMPG
+391 FTYQMPK
-398 IDDGSGNMVSPMFGF
+398 IDVGNGNTVSPMYGF
-413 VERSCDITADADAV
+413 IERSCDITADADAV
-427 CTKNATVWYEYS
+427 CTKNATVWYEKS
-439 YDGSPSGFEAATRS
+439 IDGGSPFEAATRS

-461 KAVFKYNDGGLAE
+461 KAKFKYNDEGLARE
-474 GEVFAQDGKA
+474 GKVFAQNGKA

-506 YTLYDETCA
+506 YTLYDDTCA

-525 KATVGETEYIAW
+525 KATVNGNEYIAW

-551 MADPPEAYTPLEL
+551 MADPPVAYTPPEL

-580 VDWSDSS
+580 VDWSNSS
-587 QNVDKTLR
+587 QNVAKTLR

-614 PDIKITVNVYPPG
+614 PDIKITVNVYPSG
-627 GSYYSIEVVYRSSES
+627 GSSYSIEVVYRSSES
-642 AFKTVKKSTD
+642 KLKTVSKSTD
-652 PNFAERPFNFADD
+652 SNFAERDFDFATD

-671 SFWGPVT
+671 GFWGPVT

-700 TSPSTLTLTCA
+700 TTASTLTLTCA
-711 SGCADPSKFDNL
+711 SGCADPSTFGAL
-723 GESNVTSDYQ
+723 GESDDTSDYQ

-738 WSSTYSEY
+738 YVTPSTYSQY
-746 ETYTFNKQ
+746 KNYTFDKQ
-754 TSILTSSGT
+754 TSILTSSST

-769 AGSSTTFKWNENA
+769 VGSSTTFKWDQNA

-788 EATEANREALNCAT
+788 EATEANRAALNCAT

-815 YVYESGPWSKMVWFE
+815 YVYRSGPWAKMVWFE
-830 NPSDSDDTLF
+830 NPSDSADTLF

-857 TSSGTNYVGKDLSLY
+857 TSSGRNYVGKDLSLY

-893 TDAVVNVEYGYAYCE
+893 TDAVVDVQYGYAYCE
-908 VVGDSYPW
+908 VVGDSYPE

-950 RLDNSQC
+950 RLDNTEC
-957 AALDLDEVS
+957 AALNLAEVS
-966 LDYPTISGY
+966 LDYPTSSDY
-975 VEFTMP
+975 DEFIMP
-981 TKPSMSTLTVG
+981 TKPSMNTLTVG
-992 SVKR
+992 SVER

>member
-1 MYEDNPG
+1 
-8 QNKKPDARP
+8 
-17 PPVADDAPAS
+17 
-27 PENDA
+27 
-32 RARTHT
+32 

-174 LTGEG
+174 LTGQG

-226 SVIPAAGITTASSGA
+226 SVIPAAGITTAASGA

-255 IDVDSCSA
+255 IDVNSCA
-263 ESAYATAAPPTT
+263 ADSAYATAAPPTT
-275 YVRDI
+275 YVQDI
-280 TSDIFQTPTMIV
+280 TSEIFETPTMIV
-292 CFTSN
+292 CFISK

-306 GPYIAEIDAS
+306 GAYIAEIDAS
-316 FCENQ
+316 FCQNQ
-321 YKKGELIYSW
+321 YKKGALIYSW
-331 VVDATGANVTD
+331 VVNATGANVTD

-351 NVWVAMPQEDGSM
+351 NVWVAMPVEDGSM
-364 MNVDTEMKVL
+364 MYVDTEMKVS

-385 NIKKSV
+385 NIKKSK
-391 FTYQMPG
+391 FTYQMPK
-398 IDDGSGNMVSPMFGF
+398 IDVGNGNTVSPMYGF
-413 VERSCDITADADAV
+413 IERSCDITADADAV
-427 CTKNATVWYEYS
+427 CTKNATVWYEKS
-439 YDGSPSGFEAATRS
+439 IDGGSFFEAATRS

-461 KAVFKYNDGGLAE
+461 KAKFKYNDEGLARE
-474 GEVFAQDGKA
+474 GKVFAQNGKA
-484 KLSLGSTTYC
+484 KLSLGSTIYC
-494 DNIASRKYGSDR
+494 DNIESRKYGSDR
-506 YTLYDETCA
+506 YTLYDDTCA

-525 KATVGETEYIAW
+525 KATVNGNEYIAW

-551 MADPPEAYTPLEL
+551 MADPPVAYTPPEL

-580 VDWSDSS
+580 VDWSNSS
-587 QNVDKTLR
+587 QNVAKTLR

-614 PDIKITVNVYPPG
+614 PDIKITVNVYPSG
-627 GSYYSIEVVYRSSES
+627 GSSYSIEVVYRSSES
-642 AFKTVKKSTD
+642 KLKTVSKSTD
-652 PNFAERPFNFADD
+652 SNFAERDFDFATD

-671 SFWGPVT
+671 GFWGPVT

-700 TSPSTLTLTCA
+700 TTASTLTLTCA
-711 SGCADPSKFDNL
+711 SGCADPSTFGAL
-723 GESNVTSDYQ
+723 GESDDTSDYQ

-738 WSSTYSEY
+738 YVTPSTYSQY
-746 ETYTFNKQ
+746 KNYTFDKQ
-754 TSILTSSGT
+754 TSILTSSST

-769 AGSSTTFKWNENA
+769 VGSSTTFKWDQNA

-788 EATEANREALNCAT
+788 EATEANRAALNCAT

-815 YVYESGPWSKMVWFE
+815 YVYRSGPWAKMVWFE
-830 NPSDSDDTLF
+830 NPSDSADTLF

-893 TDAVVNVEYGYAYCE
+893 TDAVVDVQYGYAYCE
-908 VVGDSYPW
+908 VVGDSYPE

-950 RLDNSQC
+950 RLDNTEC
-957 AALDLDEVS
+957 AALNLAEVS
-966 LDYPTISGY
+966 LAYPTSSDY
-975 VEFTMP
+975 DEFIMP
-981 TKPSMSTLTVG
+981 TKPSMNTLTVG
-992 SVKR
+992 SVER

>member
-1 MYEDNPG
+1 
-8 QNKKPDARP
+8 
-17 PPVADDAPAS
+17 
-27 PENDA
+27 
-32 RARTHT
+32 

-174 LTGEG
+174 LTGQG

-226 SVIPAAGITTASSGA
+226 SVIPAAGITTAASGA

-255 IDVDSCSA
+255 IDVNSCA
-263 ESAYATAAPPTT
+263 ADSAYATAAPPTT
-275 YVRDI
+275 YVQDI
-280 TSDIFQTPTMIV
+280 TSEIFETPTMIV
-292 CFTSN
+292 CFISK

-306 GPYIAEIDAS
+306 GAYIAEIDAS
-316 FCENQ
+316 FCQNQ
-321 YKKGELIYSW
+321 YKKGALIYSW
-331 VVDATGANVTD
+331 VVNATGANVTD

-351 NVWVAMPQEDGSM
+351 NVWVAMPQGGGSM
-364 MNVDTEMKVL
+364 MNVDTEMKVS

-385 NIKKSV
+385 NIKKSI
-391 FTYQMPG
+391 FTYQMPK
-398 IDDGSGNMVSPMFGF
+398 IDVGNGNTVSPMYGF
-413 VERSCDITADADAV
+413 IERSCDITADADAV
-427 CTKNATVWYEYS
+427 CTKNATVWYEKS
-439 YDGSPSGFEAATRS
+439 IDGGSLFEAATRS

-461 KAVFKYNDGGLAE
+461 KAKFKYNDEGLARE
-474 GEVFAQDGKA
+474 GKVFAQDGKA

-506 YTLYDETCA
+506 YTLYDDTCA

-525 KATVGETEYIAW
+525 KATVNGNEYIAW

-551 MADPPEAYTPLEL
+551 MADPPVAYTPPEL

-580 VDWSDSS
+580 VDWSNSS
-587 QNVDKTLR
+587 QNVAKTLR

-614 PDIKITVNVYPPG
+614 PDIKITVNVYPSG
-627 GSYYSIEVVYRSSES
+627 GSSYSIEVVYRSSES
-642 AFKTVKKSTD
+642 KLKTVSKSTD
-652 PNFAERPFNFADD
+652 SNFAERDFDFATD

-671 SFWGPVT
+671 GFWGPVT

-700 TSPSTLTLTCA
+700 TTASTLTLTCA
-711 SGCADPSKFDNL
+711 SGCADPSTFGAL
-723 GESNVTSDYQ
+723 GESDDTSDYQ

-738 WSSTYSEY
+738 YVTPSTYSQY
-746 ETYTFNKQ
+746 KTYTFDKQ
-754 TSILTSSGT
+754 TSILTSSST

-769 AGSSTTFKWNENA
+769 AGSSTTFKWDQNE

-788 EATEANREALNCAT
+788 EATVANRAALNCAT
-802 DVPCEYIGSLDEY
+802 DVSCEYIGSLDEY
-815 YVYESGPWSKMVWFE
+815 YVYRSGPWAKMVWFE
-830 NPSDSDDTLF
+830 NPSDSADTLF

-857 TSSGTNYVGKDLSLY
+857 TSSGRNYVGKDLSLY

-893 TDAVVNVEYGYAYCE
+893 TDAVVDVQYGYAYCE
-908 VVGDSYPW
+908 VVGDSYPE

-950 RLDNSQC
+950 RLDNTEC
-957 AALDLDEVS
+957 AALNLAEVS
-966 LDYPTISGY
+966 LDYPTSSDY
-975 VEFTMP
+975 DEFIMP
-981 TKPSMSTLTVG
+981 TKPSMNTLTVG
-992 SVKR
+992 SVER

>member
-1 MYEDNPG
+1 
-8 QNKKPDARP
+8 
-17 PPVADDAPAS
+17 
-27 PENDA
+27 
-32 RARTHT
+32 

-174 LTGEG
+174 LTGQG

-226 SVIPAAGITTASSGA
+226 SVIPAAGITTAASGA

-255 IDVDSCSA
+255 IDVNSCA
-263 ESAYATAAPPTT
+263 ADSAYATAAPPTT
-275 YVRDI
+275 YVQDI
-280 TSDIFQTPTMIV
+280 TSEIFETPTMIV
-292 CFTSN
+292 CFISK

-306 GPYIAEIDAS
+306 GAYIAEIDAS
-316 FCENQ
+316 FCQNQ
-321 YKKGELIYSW
+321 YKKGALIYSW
-331 VVDATGANVTD
+331 VVNATGANVTD

-351 NVWVAMPQEDGSM
+351 NVWVAMPVEDGSM
-364 MNVDTEMKVL
+364 MYVDTEMKVL
-374 YSDIAINGDRV
+374 YKDIAINGDRV
-385 NIKKSV
+385 NIKKSK
-391 FTYQMPG
+391 FTYQMPK
-398 IDDGSGNMVSPMFGF
+398 IDVGNGNTVSPMYGF
-413 VERSCDITADADAV
+413 IERSCDITADADAV
-427 CTKNATVWYEYS
+427 CTKNATVWYEKS
-439 YDGSPSGFEAATRS
+439 IDGGSFFEAATRS

-461 KAVFKYNDGGLAE
+461 KAKFKYNDEGLARE
-474 GEVFAQDGKA
+474 GKVFAQNGKA
-484 KLSLGSTTYC
+484 KLSLGSTIYC
-494 DNIASRKYGSDR
+494 DNIESRKYGSDR
-506 YTLYDETCA
+506 YTLYDDTCA

-525 KATVGETEYIAW
+525 KATVNGNEYIAW

-551 MADPPEAYTPLEL
+551 MADPPVAYTPPEL

-580 VDWSDSS
+580 VDWSNSS
-587 QNVDKTLR
+587 QNVAKTLR

-614 PDIKITVNVYPPG
+614 PDIKITVNVYPSG
-627 GSYYSIEVVYRSSES
+627 GSSYSIEVVYRSSES
-642 AFKTVKKSTD
+642 KLKTVSKSTD
-652 PNFAERPFNFADD
+652 SNFAERDFDFATD

-671 SFWGPVT
+671 GFWGPVT

-700 TSPSTLTLTCA
+700 TTASTLTLTCA
-711 SGCADPSKFDNL
+711 SGCADPSTFGAL
-723 GESNVTSDYQ
+723 GESDDTSDYQ

-738 WSSTYSEY
+738 YVTPSTYSQY
-746 ETYTFNKQ
+746 KNYTFDKQ
-754 TSILTSSGT
+754 TSILTSSST

-769 AGSSTTFKWNENA
+769 VGSSTTFKWDQNA

-788 EATEANREALNCAT
+788 EATEANRAALNCAT

-815 YVYESGPWSKMVWFE
+815 YVYRSGPWAKMVWFE
-830 NPSDSDDTLF
+830 NPSDSADTLF

-893 TDAVVNVEYGYAYCE
+893 TDAVVDVQYGYAYCE
-908 VVGDSYPW
+908 VVGDSYPE

-950 RLDNSQC
+950 RLDNTEC
-957 AALDLDEVS
+957 AALNLAEVS
-966 LDYPTISGY
+966 LDYPTSSDY
-975 VEFTMP
+975 DEFIMP
-981 TKPSMSTLTVG
+981 TKPSMNTLTVG
-992 SVKR
+992 SVER

>member
-1 MYEDNPG
+1 
-8 QNKKPDARP
+8 
-17 PPVADDAPAS
+17 
-27 PENDA
+27 
-32 RARTHT
+32 

-174 LTGEG
+174 LTGQG

-226 SVIPAAGITTASSGA
+226 SVIPAAGITTAASGA

-255 IDVDSCSA
+255 IDVNSCA
-263 ESAYATAAPPTT
+263 ADSAYATAAPPTT
-275 YVRDI
+275 YVQDI
-280 TSDIFQTPTMIV
+280 TSEIFETPTMIV
-292 CFTSN
+292 CFISK

-306 GPYIAEIDAS
+306 GAYIAEIDAS
-316 FCENQ
+316 FCQNQ
-321 YKKGELIYSW
+321 YKKGALIYSW
-331 VVDATGANVTD
+331 VVNATGANVTD

-351 NVWVAMPQEDGSM
+351 NVWVAMPVEDGSM
-364 MNVDTEMKVL
+364 MYVDTEMKVS

-385 NIKKSV
+385 NIKKSK
-391 FTYQMPG
+391 FTYQMPK
-398 IDDGSGNMVSPMFGF
+398 IDVGNGNKVSPMYGF
-413 VERSCDITADADAV
+413 IERSCDITADADAV
-427 CTKNATVWYEYS
+427 CTKNATVWYEKS
-439 YDGSPSGFEAATRS
+439 IDGGSPFEAATRS

-461 KAVFKYNDGGLAE
+461 KAKFKYNDEGLARE
-474 GEVFAQDGKA
+474 GKVFAQDGKA

-506 YTLYDETCA
+506 YTLYDDTCA

-525 KATVGETEYIAW
+525 KATVNGNEYIAW

-551 MADPPEAYTPLEL
+551 MADPPVAYTPPEL

-580 VDWSDSS
+580 VDWSNSS
-587 QNVDKTLR
+587 QNVAKTLR

-614 PDIKITVNVYPPG
+614 PDIKITVNVYPSG
-627 GSYYSIEVVYRSSES
+627 GSSYSIEVVYRSSES
-642 AFKTVKKSTD
+642 KLKTVSKSTD
-652 PNFAERPFNFADD
+652 SNFAERDFDFATD

-671 SFWGPVT
+671 GFWGPVT

-700 TSPSTLTLTCA
+700 TTASTLTLTCA
-711 SGCADPSKFDNL
+711 SGCADPSTFGAL
-723 GESNVTSDYQ
+723 GESDDTSDYQ

-738 WSSTYSEY
+738 YVTPSTYSQY
-746 ETYTFNKQ
+746 KNYTFDKQ
-754 TSILTSSGT
+754 TSILTSSST

-769 AGSSTTFKWNENA
+769 VGSSTTFKWDQNA

-788 EATEANREALNCAT
+788 EATEANRAALNCAT

-815 YVYESGPWSKMVWFE
+815 YVYRSGPWAKMVWFE
-830 NPSDSDDTLF
+830 NPSDSADTLF

-857 TSSGTNYVGKDLSLY
+857 TSSGRNYVGKDLSLY

-893 TDAVVNVEYGYAYCE
+893 TDAVVDVQYGYAYCE
-908 VVGDSYPW
+908 VVGDSYPE

-950 RLDNSQC
+950 RLDNTEC
-957 AALDLDEVS
+957 AALNLAEVS
-966 LDYPTISGY
+966 LAYPTSSDY
-975 VEFTMP
+975 DEFIMP
-981 TKPSMSTLTVG
+981 TKPSMNTLTVG
-992 SVKR
+992 SVER

>member
-1 MYEDNPG
+1 
-8 QNKKPDARP
+8 
-17 PPVADDAPAS
+17 
-27 PENDA
+27 
-32 RARTHT
+32 

-174 LTGEG
+174 LTGQG

-226 SVIPAAGITTASSGA
+226 SVIPAAGITTAASGA

-255 IDVDSCSA
+255 INCAAD
-263 ESAYATAAPPTT
+263 SAYATAAPPTT
-275 YVRDI
+275 YVQDI
-280 TSDIFQTPTMIV
+280 TSEIFETPTMIV
-292 CFTSN
+292 CFISK

-306 GPYIAEIDAS
+306 GAYIAEIDAS
-316 FCENQ
+316 FCQNQ
-321 YKKGELIYSW
+321 YKKGALIYSW
-331 VVDATGANVTD
+331 VVNATGANVTD

-351 NVWVAMPQEDGSM
+351 NVWVAMPVEDGSM
-364 MNVDTEMKVL
+364 MYVDTEMKVL
-374 YSDIAINGDRV
+374 YKDIAINGDRV
-385 NIKKSV
+385 NIKKSK
-391 FTYQMPG
+391 FTYQMPK
-398 IDDGSGNMVSPMFGF
+398 IDVGNGNTVSPMYGF
-413 VERSCDITADADAV
+413 IERSCDITADADAV
-427 CTKNATVWYEYS
+427 CTKNATVWYEKS
-439 YDGSPSGFEAATRS
+439 IDGGSFFEAATRS

-461 KAVFKYNDGGLAE
+461 KAKFKYNDE
-474 GEVFAQDGKA
+474 GFAREGKVFAQDGKA
-484 KLSLGSTTYC
+484 KLSLGSTIYC
-494 DNIASRKYGSDR
+494 DNIESRKYGSDR
-506 YTLYDETCA
+506 YTLYDDTCA

-525 KATVGETEYIAW
+525 KATVNGNEYIAW

-551 MADPPEAYTPLEL
+551 MADPPVAYTPPEL

-587 QNVDKTLR
+587 QNVAKTLR

-614 PDIKITVNVYPPG
+614 PDIKITVNVYPSG
-627 GSYYSIEVVYRSSES
+627 GSSYSIEVVYRSSES
-642 AFKTVKKSTD
+642 KLKTVSKSTD
-652 PNFAERPFNFADD
+652 SSFAERDFDFATD

-671 SFWGPVT
+671 GFWEQVT

-700 TSPSTLTLTCA
+700 TTASTLTLTCA
-711 SGCADPSKFDNL
+711 SGCADPSTFGAL
-723 GESNVTSDYQ
+723 GESDDTSDYQ

-738 WSSTYSEY
+738 YVTPSTYSQY
-746 ETYTFNKQ
+746 KNYTFDKQ
-754 TSILTSSGT
+754 TSILTSSST

-769 AGSSTTFKWNENA
+769 AGSSTTFKWDQNE

-788 EATEANREALNCAT
+788 EATVANRAALGCAT
-802 DVPCEYIGSLDEY
+802 DVTCEYIGSLDEY

-830 NPSDSDDTLF
+830 NPSDSADTLF

-893 TDAVVNVEYGYAYCE
+893 TDAVVDVQYGYAYCE
-908 VVGDSYPW
+908 VVGDSYPE

-950 RLDNSQC
+950 RLDNTEC
-957 AALDLDEVS
+957 AALNLAEVS
-966 LDYPTISGY
+966 LDYPTSSDY
-975 VEFTMP
+975 DEFIMP
-981 TKPSMSTLTVG
+981 TKPSMNTLTVG
-992 SVKR
+992 SVER

>member
-1 MYEDNPG
+1 
-8 QNKKPDARP
+8 
-17 PPVADDAPAS
+17 
-27 PENDA
+27 
-32 RARTHT
+32 

-174 LTGEG
+174 LTGQG

-226 SVIPAAGITTASSGA
+226 SVIPAAGITTAASGA

-255 IDVDSCSA
+255 IDVNSCSA
-263 ESAYATAAPPTT
+263 DSAYATAAPPTT
-275 YVRDI
+275 YVQDI
-280 TSDIFQTPTMIV
+280 TSEIFETPTMIV
-292 CFTSN
+292 CFISK

-306 GPYIAEIDAS
+306 GAYIAEIDAS
-316 FCENQ
+316 FCQNQ

-331 VVDATGANVTD
+331 VVNATGANVTD

-351 NVWVAMPQEDGSM
+351 NVWVAMPVEDGSM
-364 MNVDTEMKVL
+364 MYVDTEMKVS

-385 NIKKSV
+385 NIKKSK
-391 FTYQMPG
+391 FTYQMPK
-398 IDDGSGNMVSPMFGF
+398 IDVGNGNKVSPMYGF
-413 VERSCDITADADAV
+413 IERSCDITADADAV
-427 CTKNATVWYEYS
+427 CTKNATVWYEKS
-439 YDGSPSGFEAATRS
+439 IDGGSPFEAATRS

-461 KAVFKYNDGGLAE
+461 KAKFKYNDEGLARE
-474 GEVFAQDGKA
+474 GKVFAQNGKA
-484 KLSLGSTTYC
+484 KLSLGSTIYC
-494 DNIASRKYGSDR
+494 DNIESRKYGSDR
-506 YTLYDETCA
+506 YTLYDDTCA

-525 KATVGETEYIAW
+525 KATVNGNEYIAW

-551 MADPPEAYTPLEL
+551 MADPPVAYTPPEL

-580 VDWSDSS
+580 VDWSNSS
-587 QNVDKTLR
+587 QNVAKTLR

-614 PDIKITVNVYPPG
+614 PDIKITVNVYPSG
-627 GSYYSIEVVYRSSES
+627 GSSYSIEVVYRSSES
-642 AFKTVKKSTD
+642 KLKTVSKSTD
-652 PNFAERPFNFADD
+652 SNFAERDFDFATD

-671 SFWGPVT
+671 GFWGPVT

-700 TSPSTLTLTCA
+700 TTASTLTLTCA
-711 SGCADPSKFDNL
+711 SGCADPSTFGAL
-723 GESNVTSDYQ
+723 GESDDTSDYQ

-738 WSSTYSEY
+738 YVTPSTYSQY
-746 ETYTFNKQ
+746 KNYTFDKQ
-754 TSILTSSGT
+754 TSILTSSST

-769 AGSSTTFKWNENA
+769 VGSSTTFKWDQNA

-788 EATEANREALNCAT
+788 EATEANRAALNCAT

-815 YVYESGPWSKMVWFE
+815 YVYRSGPWAKMVWFE
-830 NPSDSDDTLF
+830 NPSDSADTLF

-857 TSSGTNYVGKDLSLY
+857 TSSGRNYVGKDLSLY

-893 TDAVVNVEYGYAYCE
+893 TDAVVDVQYGYAYCE
-908 VVGDSYPW
+908 VVGDSYPE

-950 RLDNSQC
+950 RLDNTEC
-957 AALDLDEVS
+957 AALNLAEVS
-966 LDYPTISGY
+966 LDYPTSSDY
-975 VEFTMP
+975 DEFIMP
-981 TKPSMSTLTVG
+981 TKPSMNTLTVG
-992 SVKR
+992 SVER

>member
-1 MYEDNPG
+1 
-8 QNKKPDARP
+8 
-17 PPVADDAPAS
+17 
-27 PENDA
+27 
-32 RARTHT
+32 

-174 LTGEG
+174 LTGQG

-226 SVIPAAGITTASSGA
+226 SVIPAAGITTAASGA

-255 IDVDSCSA
+255 IDVNSCA
-263 ESAYATAAPPTT
+263 ADSAYATAAPPTT
-275 YVRDI
+275 YVQDI
-280 TSDIFQTPTMIV
+280 TSEIFETPTMIV
-292 CFTSN
+292 CFISK

-306 GPYIAEIDAS
+306 GAYIAEIDAS
-316 FCENQ
+316 FCQNQ
-321 YKKGELIYSW
+321 YKKGALIYSW
-331 VVDATGANVTD
+331 VVNATGANVTD

-351 NVWVAMPQEDGSM
+351 NVWVAMPVEDGSM
-364 MNVDTEMKVL
+364 MYVDTEMKVS

-385 NIKKSV
+385 NIKKSK
-391 FTYQMPG
+391 FTYQMPK
-398 IDDGSGNMVSPMFGF
+398 IDVGNGNTVSPMYGF
-413 VERSCDITADADAV
+413 IERSCDITADADAV
-427 CTKNATVWYEYS
+427 CTKNATVWYEKS
-439 YDGSPSGFEAATRS
+439 IDGGSFFEAATRS

-461 KAVFKYNDGGLAE
+461 KAKFKYNDEGLARE
-474 GEVFAQDGKA
+474 GKVFAQDGKA

-506 YTLYDETCA
+506 YTLYDDTCA

-525 KATVGETEYIAW
+525 KATVNGNEYIAW

-551 MADPPEAYTPLEL
+551 MADPPVAYTPPEL

-580 VDWSDSS
+580 VDWSNSS
-587 QNVDKTLR
+587 QNVAKTLR

-614 PDIKITVNVYPPG
+614 PDIKITVNVYPSG
-627 GSYYSIEVVYRSSES
+627 GSSYSIEVVYRSSES
-642 AFKTVKKSTD
+642 KLKTVSKSTD
-652 PNFAERPFNFADD
+652 SNFAERDFDFATD

-671 SFWGPVT
+671 GFWGPVT

-700 TSPSTLTLTCA
+700 TTASTLTLTCA
-711 SGCADPSKFDNL
+711 SGCADPSTFGAL
-723 GESNVTSDYQ
+723 GESDDTSDYQ

-738 WSSTYSEY
+738 YVTPSTYSQY
-746 ETYTFNKQ
+746 KNYTFDKQ
-754 TSILTSSGT
+754 TSILTSSST

-769 AGSSTTFKWNENA
+769 VGSSTTFKWDQNA

-788 EATEANREALNCAT
+788 EATEANRAALNCAT

-815 YVYESGPWSKMVWFE
+815 YVYRSGPWAKMVWFE
-830 NPSDSDDTLF
+830 NPSDSADTLF

-893 TDAVVNVEYGYAYCE
+893 TDAVVDVQYGYAYCE
-908 VVGDSYPW
+908 VVGDSYPE

-950 RLDNSQC
+950 RLDNTEC
-957 AALDLDEVS
+957 AALNLAEVS
-966 LDYPTISGY
+966 LDYPTSSDY
-975 VEFTMP
+975 DEFIMP
-981 TKPSMSTLTVG
+981 TKPSMNTLTVG
-992 SVKR
+992 SVER

>member
-1 MYEDNPG
+1 
-8 QNKKPDARP
+8 
-17 PPVADDAPAS
+17 
-27 PENDA
+27 
-32 RARTHT
+32 

-174 LTGEG
+174 LTGQG

-226 SVIPAAGITTASSGA
+226 SVIPAAGITTAASGA

-255 IDVDSCSA
+255 IDVNSCA
-263 ESAYATAAPPTT
+263 ADSAYATAAPPTT
-275 YVRDI
+275 YVQDI
-280 TSDIFQTPTMIV
+280 TSEIFETPTMIV
-292 CFTSN
+292 CFISK

-306 GPYIAEIDAS
+306 GAYIAEIDAS
-316 FCENQ
+316 FCQNQ

-331 VVDATGANVTD
+331 VVNATGANVTD

-351 NVWVAMPQEDGSM
+351 NVWVAMPEEDGSM
-364 MNVDTEMKVL
+364 MYVDTEMKVS

-385 NIKKSV
+385 NIKKSK
-391 FTYQMPG
+391 FTYQMPK
-398 IDDGSGNMVSPMFGF
+398 IDVGNGNTVSPMYGF
-413 VERSCDITADADAV
+413 IERSCDITADADAV

-439 YDGSPSGFEAATRS
+439 YEGGSFFEAATRS

-461 KAVFKYNDGGLAE
+461 KAKFKYNDEGLARE
-474 GEVFAQDGKA
+474 GKVFAQDGKA
-484 KLSLGSTTYC
+484 KLSLGSTIYC
-494 DNIASRKYGSDR
+494 DNIESRKYGSDR
-506 YTLYDETCA
+506 YTLYDDTCA

-525 KATVGETEYIAW
+525 KATVNGNEYIAW

-551 MADPPEAYTPLEL
+551 MADPPVAYTPPEL

-580 VDWSDSS
+580 VDWSNSS
-587 QNVDKTLR
+587 QNVAKTLR

-614 PDIKITVNVYPPG
+614 PDIKITVNVYPSG
-627 GSYYSIEVVYRSSES
+627 GSSYSIEVVYRSSES
-642 AFKTVKKSTD
+642 KLKTVSKSTD
-652 PNFAERPFNFADD
+652 SNFAERDFDFATD

-671 SFWGPVT
+671 GFWGPVT

-700 TSPSTLTLTCA
+700 TTASTLTLTCA
-711 SGCADPSKFDNL
+711 SGCADPSTFGAL
-723 GESNVTSDYQ
+723 GESDDTSDYQ

-738 WSSTYSEY
+738 YVTPSTYSQY
-746 ETYTFNKQ
+746 KNYTFDKQ
-754 TSILTSSGT
+754 TSILTSSST

-769 AGSSTTFKWNENA
+769 VGSSTTFKWDQNA

-788 EATEANREALNCAT
+788 EATEANRAALNCAT

-815 YVYESGPWSKMVWFE
+815 YVYRSGPWAKMVWFE
-830 NPSDSDDTLF
+830 NPSDSADTLF

-857 TSSGTNYVGKDLSLY
+857 TSSGTNYKGKDLSLY

-893 TDAVVNVEYGYAYCE
+893 TNAVTKHGYAYCE
-908 VVGDSYPW
+908 VVGDSYPE

-950 RLDNSQC
+950 RLDNTEC
-957 AALDLDEVS
+957 AALNLAEVS
-966 LDYPTISGY
+966 LDYPTSSDY
-975 VEFTMP
+975 DEFIMP
-981 TKPSMSTLTVG
+981 TKPSMNTLTVG
-992 SVKR
+992 SVER

>member
-1 MYEDNPG
+1 
-8 QNKKPDARP
+8 
-17 PPVADDAPAS
+17 
-27 PENDA
+27 
-32 RARTHT
+32 

-174 LTGEG
+174 LTGQG

-226 SVIPAAGITTASSGA
+226 SVIPAAGITTAASGA

-255 IDVDSCSA
+255 IDVNSCA
-263 ESAYATAAPPTT
+263 ADSAYATAAPPTT
-275 YVRDI
+275 YVQDI
-280 TSDIFQTPTMIV
+280 TSEIFETPTMIV
-292 CFTSN
+292 CFISK

-306 GPYIAEIDAS
+306 GAYIAEIDAS
-316 FCENQ
+316 FCQNQ

-331 VVDATGANVTD
+331 VVNATGANVTD

-351 NVWVAMPQEDGSM
+351 NVWVAMPVEDGSM
-364 MNVDTEMKVL
+364 MYVDTEMKVL
-374 YSDIAINGDRV
+374 YKDIAINGDRV
-385 NIKKSV
+385 NIKKSK
-391 FTYQMPG
+391 FTYQMPK
-398 IDDGSGNMVSPMFGF
+398 IDVGNGNTVSPMYGF
-413 VERSCDITADADAV
+413 IERSCDITADADAV
-427 CTKNATVWYEYS
+427 CTKNATVWYEKS
-439 YDGSPSGFEAATRS
+439 IDGGSFFEAATRS

-461 KAVFKYNDGGLAE
+461 KAKFKYNDEGLARE
-474 GEVFAQDGKA
+474 GKVFAQDGKA

-506 YTLYDETCA
+506 YTLYDDTCA

-525 KATVGETEYIAW
+525 KATVNGNEYIAW

-551 MADPPEAYTPLEL
+551 MADPPVAYTPPEL

-580 VDWSDSS
+580 VDWSNSS
-587 QNVDKTLR
+587 QNVAKTLR

-614 PDIKITVNVYPPG
+614 PDIKITVNVYPSG
-627 GSYYSIEVVYRSSES
+627 GSSYSIEVVYRSSES
-642 AFKTVKKSTD
+642 KLKTVSKSTD
-652 PNFAERPFNFADD
+652 SNFAERDFDFATD

-671 SFWGPVT
+671 GFWGPVT

-700 TSPSTLTLTCA
+700 TTASTLTLTCA
-711 SGCADPSKFDNL
+711 SGCADPSTFGAL
-723 GESNVTSDYQ
+723 GESDDTSDYQ

-738 WSSTYSEY
+738 YVTPSTYSQY
-746 ETYTFNKQ
+746 KNYTFDKQ
-754 TSILTSSGT
+754 TSILTSSST

-769 AGSSTTFKWNENA
+769 VGSSTTFKWDQNA

-788 EATEANREALNCAT
+788 EATEANRAALNCAT

-815 YVYESGPWSKMVWFE
+815 YVYRSGPWAKMVWFE
-830 NPSDSDDTLF
+830 NPSDSADTLF

-893 TDAVVNVEYGYAYCE
+893 TDAVVDVQYGYAYCE
-908 VVGDSYPW
+908 VVGDSYPE

-950 RLDNSQC
+950 RLDNTEC
-957 AALDLDEVS
+957 AALNLAEVS
-966 LDYPTISGY
+966 LDYPTSSDY
-975 VEFTMP
+975 DEFIMP
-981 TKPSMSTLTVG
+981 TKPSMNTLTVG
-992 SVKR
+992 SVER

>member
-1 MYEDNPG
+1 
-8 QNKKPDARP
+8 
-17 PPVADDAPAS
+17 
-27 PENDA
+27 
-32 RARTHT
+32 

-174 LTGEG
+174 LTGQG

-226 SVIPAAGITTASSGA
+226 SVIPAAGITTAASGA

-255 IDVDSCSA
+255 IDVNSCA
-263 ESAYATAAPPTT
+263 ADSAYATAAPPTT
-275 YVRDI
+275 YVQDI
-280 TSDIFQTPTMIV
+280 TSEIFETPTMIV
-292 CFTSN
+292 CFISK

-306 GPYIAEIDAS
+306 GAYIAEIDAS
-316 FCENQ
+316 FCQNQ
-321 YKKGELIYSW
+321 YKKGALIYSW
-331 VVDATGANVTD
+331 VVNATGANVTD

-351 NVWVAMPQEDGSM
+351 NVWVAMPVEDGSM
-364 MNVDTEMKVL
+364 MYVDTEMKVS

-385 NIKKSV
+385 NIKKSK
-391 FTYQMPG
+391 FTYQMPK
-398 IDDGSGNMVSPMFGF
+398 IDVGNGNTVSPMYGF
-413 VERSCDITADADAV
+413 IERSCDITADADAV
-427 CTKNATVWYEYS
+427 CTKNATVWYEKS
-439 YDGSPSGFEAATRS
+439 IDGGSPFEAATRS

-461 KAVFKYNDGGLAE
+461 KAKFKYNDEGLARE
-474 GEVFAQDGKA
+474 GKVFAQDGKA

-506 YTLYDETCA
+506 YTLYDDTCA

-525 KATVGETEYIAW
+525 KATVNGNEYIAW

-551 MADPPEAYTPLEL
+551 MADPPVAYTPPEL

-580 VDWSDSS
+580 VDWSNSS
-587 QNVDKTLR
+587 QNVAKTLR

-614 PDIKITVNVYPPG
+614 PDIKITVNVYPSG
-627 GSYYSIEVVYRSSES
+627 GSSYSIEVVYRSSES
-642 AFKTVKKSTD
+642 KLKTVSKSTD
-652 PNFAERPFNFADD
+652 SNFAERDFDFATD

-671 SFWGPVT
+671 GFWGPVT

-700 TSPSTLTLTCA
+700 TTASTLTLTCA
-711 SGCADPSKFDNL
+711 SGCADPSTFGAL
-723 GESNVTSDYQ
+723 GESDDTSDYQ

-738 WSSTYSEY
+738 YVTPSTYSQY
-746 ETYTFNKQ
+746 KNYTFDKQ
-754 TSILTSSGT
+754 TSILTSSST

-769 AGSSTTFKWNENA
+769 VGSSTTFKWDQNA

-788 EATEANREALNCAT
+788 EATEANRAALNCAT

-815 YVYESGPWSKMVWFE
+815 YVYRSGPWAKMVWFE
-830 NPSDSDDTLF
+830 NPSDSADTLF

-857 TSSGTNYVGKDLSLY
+857 TSSGRNYVGKDLSLY

-893 TDAVVNVEYGYAYCE
+893 TDAVVDVQYGYAYCE
-908 VVGDSYPW
+908 VVGDSYPE

-950 RLDNSQC
+950 RLDNTEC
-957 AALDLDEVS
+957 AALNLAEVS
-966 LDYPTISGY
+966 LDYPTSSDY
-975 VEFTMP
+975 DEFIMP
-981 TKPSMSTLTVG
+981 TKPSMNTLTVG
-992 SVKR
+992 SVER

>member
-1 MYEDNPG
+1 
-8 QNKKPDARP
+8 
-17 PPVADDAPAS
+17 
-27 PENDA
+27 
-32 RARTHT
+32 

-174 LTGEG
+174 LTGQG

-226 SVIPAAGITTASSGA
+226 SVIPAAGITTAASGA

-255 IDVDSCSA
+255 IDVNSCA
-263 ESAYATAAPPTT
+263 ADSAYATAAPPTT
-275 YVRDI
+275 YVQDI
-280 TSDIFQTPTMIV
+280 TSEIFETPTMIV
-292 CFTSN
+292 CFISK

-306 GPYIAEIDAS
+306 GAYIAEIDAS
-316 FCENQ
+316 FCQNQ
-321 YKKGELIYSW
+321 YKKGALIYSW
-331 VVDATGANVTD
+331 VVNATGANVTD

-351 NVWVAMPQEDGSM
+351 NVWVAMPVEDGSM
-364 MNVDTEMKVL
+364 MYVDTEMKVS

-385 NIKKSV
+385 NIKKSK
-391 FTYQMPG
+391 FTYQMPK
-398 IDDGSGNMVSPMFGF
+398 IDVGNGNTVSPMYGF
-413 VERSCDITADADAV
+413 IERSCDITADADAV
-427 CTKNATVWYEYS
+427 CTKNATVWYEKS
-439 YDGSPSGFEAATRS
+439 IDGGSFFEAATRS

-461 KAVFKYNDGGLAE
+461 KAKFKYNDEGLARE
-474 GEVFAQDGKA
+474 GKVFAQDGKA
-484 KLSLGSTTYC
+484 KLSLGSTIYC
-494 DNIASRKYGSDR
+494 DNIESRKYGSDR
-506 YTLYDETCA
+506 YTLYDDTCA

-525 KATVGETEYIAW
+525 KATVNGNEYIAW

-551 MADPPEAYTPLEL
+551 MADPPVAYTPPEL

-580 VDWSDSS
+580 VDWSNSS
-587 QNVDKTLR
+587 QNVAKTLR

-614 PDIKITVNVYPPG
+614 PDIKITVNVYPSG
-627 GSYYSIEVVYRSSES
+627 GSSYSIEVVYRSSES
-642 AFKTVKKSTD
+642 KLKTVSKSTD
-652 PNFAERPFNFADD
+652 SNFAERDFDFATD

-671 SFWGPVT
+671 GFWGPVT

-700 TSPSTLTLTCA
+700 TTASTLTLTCA
-711 SGCADPSKFDNL
+711 SGCADPSTFGAL
-723 GESNVTSDYQ
+723 GESDDTSDYQ

-738 WSSTYSEY
+738 YVTPSTYSQY
-746 ETYTFNKQ
+746 KNYTFDKQ
-754 TSILTSSGT
+754 TSILTSSST

-769 AGSSTTFKWNENA
+769 VGSSTTFKWDQNA

-788 EATEANREALNCAT
+788 EATEANRAALNCAT

-815 YVYESGPWSKMVWFE
+815 YVYRSGPWAKMVWFE
-830 NPSDSDDTLF
+830 NPSDSADTLF

-893 TDAVVNVEYGYAYCE
+893 TDAVVDVQYGYAYCE
-908 VVGDSYPW
+908 VVGDSYPE

-950 RLDNSQC
+950 RLDNTEC
-957 AALDLDEVS
+957 AALNLAEVS
-966 LDYPTISGY
+966 LDYPTSSDY
-975 VEFTMP
+975 DEFIMP
-981 TKPSMSTLTVG
+981 TKPSMNTLTVG
-992 SVKR
+992 SVER